1 MSKYS
6 LAVKLAD
13 ELGTSVSKASRFID
27 DVGYTKASR
36 LVDEGAT
43 LGDDAGSLGSR
54 LADDWWK
61 PVVGGGAVIGG
72 TVTGYKYLDAAKA
85 REIANAAE
93 AESEGAATGRD
104 AIRLILEDDSLTPE
118 QRRELVE
125 QYLKSQTPPGDPDKP
140 GLLGGDVQTLV
151 VLLIVLALV
160 FNYAMDGDD

>member
-13 ELGTSVSKASRFID
+13 ELGTTISKASRFID
-27 DVGYTKASR
+27 DVGYTKAAR

-43 LGDDAGSLGSR
+43 LGDDAASLGSR

-72 TVTGYKYLDAAKA
+72 TVTGYKYLDAEKAKQ
-85 REIANAAE
+85 IAQAAE
-93 AESEGAATGRD
+93 AEAEGTATGRD

-125 QYLKSQTPPGDPDKP
+125 QYLRSQTPPADPDAP
-140 GLLGGDVQTLV
+140 GLFGDDVQVLV

-160 FNYAMDGDD
+160 FNFAMEDD